1 MARYTPPSA
10 TRHARR
16 PWRGYAILLVV
27 GVIAFASIHSLEWNF
42 SALLEPDK
50 RDRAL
55 DRLISFFEA
64 FGAPN
69 LESEFLRRAV
79 HLSVQTLST
88 ALWGTLLGAIG
99 GYVIALGASRAVV
112 LGDERRPPLTRPIA
126 LAWYLVRKGFI
137 ETSRLLLDVFRGV
150 PDFAWAILILTVP
163 GPGPVTGVLA
173 IGLSVAGILGKIYS
187 EIWDSIEPSSYAV
200 LRNTGAG
207 RMQTFLFGIQPLA
220 SRSMLSYTL
229 MRAECAVR
237 NASVIG
243 AVGGGGLGAEM
254 FDEFNFGNYDNVVTL
269 LIFMLLLTAG
279 ADLLSNLLRYQLRS
293 DPNHPRSA
301 RGLTMRWTMSRRLV
315 GIAGVVGLLAFC
327 WRYLRVPYFLKK
339 EQRSDSIGN
348 AIEELD
354 RIEWAWIKTEFSKF
368 LEPELGMETIK
379 EAVVG
384 SGVPVAMAVVG
395 TLVGVFFAILL
406 TYPGSVGF
414 QTDSYRFTGEYRP
427 LWLRPLR
434 WIHVLLARFCALVA
448 RSVPEVA
455 WVWLLATFFTLGILP
470 GVIAIAIH
478 TAGVLARVFIETVDN
493 VPYRRFEQAYQ
504 GSRVKTFLY
513 AGVPASWKD
522 WSTYSFFQF
531 ESNVR
536 AGLVLGIIGVGG
548 LGDAFHTSFTHWSLH
563 RASTF
568 LIMMILLTVIIDR
581 TSRALKISRVA
592 H

>member
-1 MARYTPPSA
+1 LTQFTPPA
-10 TRHARR
+10 ALRHARR
-16 PWRGYAILLVV
+16 PWRGYALMLVL
-27 GVIAFASIHSLEWNF
+27 GVMVFASISVLEWDL
-42 SALLEPDK
+42 SALLDPEK
-50 RDRAL
+50 RARSL
-55 DRLISFFEA
+55 DRLGDFFSS

-69 LESEFLRRAV
+69 LEGDYLRRAL
-79 HLSVQTLST
+79 HLCAQTLST
-88 ALWGTLLGAIG
+88 ALIGTLLGAVV
-99 GYVIALGASRAVV
+99 GYVIALGASRAVI
-112 LGDERRPPLTRPIA
+112 LGDERRPPLTQPFA
-126 LAWYLVRKGFI
+126 FSWYMLRKGFI
-137 ETSRLLLDVFRGV
+137 EGSRLVLDVFRGV

-187 EIWDSIEPSSYAV
+187 EIWDGIDPSSYAV

-207 RMQTFLFGIQPLA
+207 RVQTFLFGIQPLA

-243 AVGGGGLGAEM
+243 AVGGGGLGADM

-269 LIFMLLLTAG
+269 LIFMLLLTASV
-279 ADLLSNLLRYQLRS
+279 DLLSNLLRYQLRS
-293 DPNHPRSA
+293 DPNHPRTA
-301 RGLTMRWTMSRRLV
+301 RGVTLKSAMARRVIGL
-315 GIAGVVGLLAFC
+315 AGVVGVLAFC
-327 WRYLRVPYFLKK
+327 WRYLRVPYFLKP
-339 EQRSDSIGN
+339 EQRSDSVGN
-348 AIEELD
+348 ALEELD
-354 RIEWAWIKTEFSKF
+354 RIEWEWIWQEFSKF

-379 EAVVG
+379 EAVIG
-384 SGVPVAMAVVG
+384 SGVPVAMAVLG
-395 TLVGVFFAILL
+395 TLGGVLIAMLL

-427 LWLRPLR
+427 VWVRMVR
-434 WIHVLLARFCALVA
+434 WGQVMLARLGALTA
-448 RSVPEVA
+448 RAVPEVA
-455 WVWLLATFFTLGILP
+455 WVWLLATFFTLGVLP

-478 TAGVLARVFIETVDN
+478 SAGVLARVFIETVDN

-504 GSRVKTFLY
+504 GSRPKTFLY

-548 LGDAFHTSFTHWSLH
+548 LGDAFHTSFTFWSLH

-568 LIMMILLTVIIDR
+568 LLMMILLTVIIDR
-581 TSRALKISRVA
+581 TSRALKISRVT